1 MAHICFEN
9 VGAKKKERGFDPTFK
24 ETKKKTVN
32 KYSKLSLNRKRQPN
46 HRVRIRSKII
56 KKAKV
61 IKVEAENN
69 QKKFKHN
76 IVESIVESSGM
87 GAEKFDIK
95 ETKLGRIFQNSR
107 YFPNP
112 LSFSV

>member
-1 MAHICFEN
+1 M
-9 VGAKKKERGFDPTFK
+9 
-24 ETKKKTVN
+24 
-32 KYSKLSLNRKRQPN
+32 
-46 HRVRIRSKII
+46 I

-69 QKKFKHN
+69 EKKFKHN
-76 IVESIVESSGM
+76 IVEESIVESSGM